1 MEKIMEE
8 LLKGLKEIRDEVD
21 WENEKQLIS
30 DGLLD
35 SIDLVAII
43 PQLESVFEIEIGMEY
58 MDEENF
64 ESVETMWNMI
74 NEIQG

>member
-1 MEKIMEE
+1 MEE
-8 LLKGLKEIRDEVD
+8 LLKVLKEIRDEVD

-43 PQLESVFEIEIGMEY
+43 SQLESVFEIEIGMEY

>member
-1 MEKIMEE
+1 MEE
-8 LLKGLKEIRDEVD
+8 LLKVLKEIRDEID

-43 PQLESVFEIEIGMEY
+43 PQIESVFEIEIGMEY
-58 MDEENF
+58 LDEENF
-64 ESVETMWNMI
+64 ESIEAMWKMI

>member
-1 MEKIMEE
+1 MEE
-8 LLKGLKEIRDEVD
+8 LLKVLKEIRDEVD

>member
-1 MEKIMEE
+1 MK
-8 LLKGLKEIRDEVD
+8 
-21 WENEKQLIS
+21 
-30 DGLLD
+30 
-35 SIDLVAII
+35 I